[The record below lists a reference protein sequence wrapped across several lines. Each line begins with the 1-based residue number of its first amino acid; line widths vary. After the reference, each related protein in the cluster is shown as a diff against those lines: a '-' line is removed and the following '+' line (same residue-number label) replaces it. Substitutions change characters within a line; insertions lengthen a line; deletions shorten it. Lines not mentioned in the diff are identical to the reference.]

1 MGFIKA
7 FDFIISEVRKDL
19 MDSDDV
25 DVEEELLDECVL
37 AEATPERSRSWTKCP
52 ALKGVFS
59 VDMPVL

>member
-1 MGFIKA
+1 
-7 FDFIISEVRKDL
+7 

-52 ALKGVFS
+52 AVKGVFS